1 CGGACTTVDSNKTV
15 DDIGRFVY
23 VLNPENEST
32 LTSKLT
38 GPTQG
43 ATDCLEFAYLLN
55 GLHTKLTVY
64 IQPEGRP
71 EKLIWS
77 FTSNTD
83 TDTPKWQ
90 FASVPVQQCVAFQV
104 VLKSAATDAPRA
116 VIAIDNIKFSRDG
129 LCSTAADEADD
140 SANVG
145 AIAGAVT
152 AVLIVVLIAVLVV
165 GIFVWKRRSRRNT
178 SQKEDTTK

>member
-1 CGGACTTVDSNKTV
+1 MDEVSKECLFLSVSL
-15 DDIGRFVY
+15 IFQYLFRLFLSGRFVF
-23 VLNPENEST
+23 VLNPKNEST

-71 EKLIWS
+71 EMLIWS
-77 FTSNTD
+77 FTSNTN

-90 FASVPVQQCVAFQV
+90 LASVPVQQCVAFQV
-104 VLKSAATDAPRA
+104 
-116 VIAIDNIKFSRDG
+116 
-129 LCSTAADEADD
+129 
-140 SANVG
+140 
-145 AIAGAVT
+145 
-152 AVLIVVLIAVLVV
+152 
-165 GIFVWKRRSRRNT
+165 
-178 SQKEDTTK
+178 